1 LIEKKV
7 ISLTNSVFNLKKL
20 SQLLLM
26 EIKKEK
32 YISSLMMNPDNFDKF
47 TELNLPELNLNLR
60 IIARLQENDKLYVRD
75 YKFLEIDNSIFQTI
89 TRTIKNMMVDGYNR
103 EDIIDYLLFLADQT
117 ISISNKLLHKDPSLV
132 HYEASISLDDLVD
145 NIKQSILGLE
155 KLKITY
161 HSNDA
166 IQSRLDTIIQTLNK
180 RVVFLSK

>member
-1 LIEKKV
+1 
-7 ISLTNSVFNLKKL
+7 
-20 SQLLLM
+20 
-26 EIKKEK
+26 
-32 YISSLMMNPDNFDKF
+32 
-47 TELNLPELNLNLR
+47 
-60 IIARLQENDKLYVRD
+60 
-75 YKFLEIDNSIFQTI
+75 
-89 TRTIKNMMVDGYNR
+89 MMVDGYNR